1 MDTKILKTLPLSLS
15 GVSVGIMLAAADY
28 HVDWLTVLLL
38 IVMAVILHCFSLTAK
53 SEDEKERKS
62 SNVFLALI
70 IASGVGMIYS
80 SFGTVLF
87 MMETLLMLV
96 FGYMIIRAVRHTDF
110 VSRGKGMAYVFVLFG
125 LSAVYGSYYI
135 CSHAFGSW
143 PLLFPALSM
152 GFMAIA
158 AKVDDDKVLFRNL
171 MMLAGWAAMIV
182 FSCLRM
188 YDPWHFLFVLSLP
201 LFFIKRHVAVAV
213 FAFAILSG
221 GGFLIY
227 LL

>member
-1 MDTKILKTLPLSLS
+1 MDAKILKTLPLSLS
-15 GVSVGIMLAAADY
+15 GVSAGIMLAAADY
-28 HVDWLTVLLL
+28 HVDWLTALLL
-38 IVMAVILHCFSLTAK
+38 IVMTVFLHCFSLTVK

-62 SNVFLALI
+62 SNVFLSLV

-80 SFGTVLF
+80 SFGTVFF

-96 FGYMIIRAVRHTDF
+96 FGYMIIRAVRYTDF
-110 VSRGKGMAYVFVLFG
+110 VSRGKGIAYVFVLFG
-125 LSAVYGSYYI
+125 LIAVFGPYYI

-152 GFMAIA
+152 GFMAVA
-158 AKVDDDKVLFRNL
+158 AKADDDKVLFRNL
-171 MMLAGWAAMIV
+171 MILAGWAAMIV

-201 LFFIKRHVAVAV
+201 LFFMKRRTVAAV
-213 FAFAILSG
+213 FVFALLSG
-221 GGFLIY
+221 GGFLMY

>member
-1 MDTKILKTLPLSLS
+1 MDTKIIKTLPLSLS
-15 GVSVGIMLAAADY
+15 GVSAGIMLAAADY
-28 HVDWLTVLLL
+28 HVNWLTALLL
-38 IVMAVILHCFSLTAK
+38 IAMTVFVHCFSLTVK
-53 SEDEKERKS
+53 SEDENERKA

-87 MMETLLMLV
+87 MMETLLLLV

-110 VSRGKGMAYVFVLFG
+110 VSRGKGVAYVFVLFG
-125 LSAVYGSYYI
+125 LVAVYGAYYI

-152 GFMAIA
+152 GFMAVA
-158 AKVDDDKVLFRNL
+158 AKADDDKALFRNL
-171 MMLAGWAAMIV
+171 MVLAGWTAMIV

-201 LFFIKRHVAVAV
+201 LFFMKRRIVAAV
-213 FAFAILSG
+213 FVFAILSG
-221 GGFLIY
+221 GGFLMY